1 MGCAPSRP
9 IPQPRRQND
18 KPRKYDNSRLSR
30 PFDPNVPLYI
40 PQYNQSSSSRAKSTV
55 RPANPARYG
64 DAYAQLTVRSKQKSS
79 SKAKQSVRPVD
90 PARYGDAYAQLS
102 ARSKDNRAQTGRKDQ
117 KQSFYKPVTRL
128 NMGCIASRPVR
139 TPTKLR
145 SLAIRIILGLG
156 ARLTEILTWLNS
168 CIPSRPVK
176 TYPTLSEPGPH
187 IPVES
192 PPLAKYLCEDQIDRY
207 DWAYTEM
214 CLPKSE
220 RMRRRSAPEPLPL
233 SSINGSMP
241 AVDVDNGVRLDLTGD
256 PFLFL

>member
-1 MGCAPSRP
+1 MAP
-9 IPQPRRQND
+9 NL
-18 KPRKYDNSRLSR
+18 KYSCVLVASALPMLIQVNALATLSR
-30 PFDPNVPLYI
+30 FEDTHVCIYV
-40 PQYNQSSSSRAKSTV
+40 SS
-55 RPANPARYG
+55 Y
-64 DAYAQLTVRSKQKSS
+64 Q
-79 SKAKQSVRPVD
+79 
-90 PARYGDAYAQLS
+90 
-102 ARSKDNRAQTGRKDQ
+102 
-117 KQSFYKPVTRL
+117 QSFYKPVTRL

-156 ARLTEILTWLNS
+156 ARLTEILSWLKS

-176 TYPTLSEPGPH
+176 TYPTVSEPGPH

-192 PPLAKYLCEDQIDRY
+192 PPLAKYPCEDQIDRY

-241 AVDVDNGVRLDLTGD
+241 AVDVENGERLDLTGD